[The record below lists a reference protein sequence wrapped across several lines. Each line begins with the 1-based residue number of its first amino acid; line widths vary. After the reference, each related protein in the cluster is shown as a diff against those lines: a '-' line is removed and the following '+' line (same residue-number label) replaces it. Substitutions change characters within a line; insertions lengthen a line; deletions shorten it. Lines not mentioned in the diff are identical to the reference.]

1 MEWKEA
7 VILALNLAIFVTIAI
22 LFLMGN
28 SDYRLKNIYLPQFD
42 GFRGFFCFT
51 ILIIHHHFYYVNIP
65 SNIGYFTM
73 HSFFIMSSF
82 LITRTLMIDKK
93 RSDSFKTFFVKFYIK
108 RTLRIFPVYFAYLAF
123 TVFIALLTAR
133 TLYKPILG
141 IFYEIKYF
149 GWMLLSFTYNFKDL
163 YCLFTGDIYNKS
175 LVFPHLWSLSL
186 EEQFYIIVPFMI
198 YFMSEKA
205 IKRLCIAMIILFP
218 IIRII
223 GFNWLGT
230 LTDDNMHRSF
240 ILYRC
245 TIFQYDAFFYGT
257 ALALFDV
264 KWSDITMNRVF
275 YLLLFIFILTV
286 PVNGWILHQRTGE
299 NFIHIITSYE
309 FMTRNGQYIYIDT
322 LVNLLCVS
330 FFYICFKDETRFN
343 FFKNRFIVDVGAR
356 ITYSSYVY
364 QYIFIIPVLIFIKPY
379 IDSTHGIVQFTYELV
394 SILLSISCL
403 LLLSHFSYNSLESHF
418 LKKKDKYLAK
428 YKK

>member
-1 MEWKEA
+1 
-7 VILALNLAIFVTIAI
+7 
-22 LFLMGN
+22 MGN
-28 SDYRLKNIYLPQFD
+28 NDYRLKNIYLPQFD
-42 GFRGFFCFT
+42 GFRGSFCFT

-65 SNIGYFTM
+65 SNLGYFTM

-82 LITRTLMIDKK
+82 LITRTLMIDKQK
-93 RSDSFKTFFVKFYIK
+93 SDSFKTFFTKFYIK

-123 TVFIALLTAR
+123 TMFVALATAK
-133 TLYKPILG
+133 TMYKPILG
-141 IFYEIKYF
+141 IFYELKYF
-149 GWMLLSFTYNFKDL
+149 GWMLFSFTYNFKDL
-163 YCLFTGDIYNKS
+163 YCLFTGHIYNKS
-175 LVFPHLWSLSL
+175 LAFPHLWSLSL

-198 YFMSEKA
+198 YFLDIKT
-205 IKRLCIAMIILFP
+205 IKRLSIIMIILFP

-264 KWSDITMNRVF
+264 KWSDKTMNRVF
-275 YLLLFIFILTV
+275 YFLLTCFILTI
-286 PVNGWILHQRTGE
+286 PVNGWILHRQTGE
-299 NFIHIITSYE
+299 DFIHIITSYE

-330 FFYICFKDETRFN
+330 FFYICFKDV
-343 FFKNRFIVDVGAR
+343 NRFSFFRNKFMVDVGAR

-364 QYIFIIPVLIFIKPY
+364 QYIFIIPVLIFLKPY
-379 IDSTHGIVQFTYELV
+379 IDNVDGFVKFIYELAAITV
-394 SILLSISCL
+394 SISGL
-403 LLLSHFSYNSLESHF
+403 LLLSHFSYNTLETYF
-418 LKKKDKYLAK
+418 LKKKNKLLAK
-428 YKK
+428 VN